1 MVRRFLGALFRGVCA
16 GLVLLIPSLMLV
28 HVPTDATYFVL
39 ISCILFAFIVFSEYN
54 NTYPS
59 ILEFRDA
66 PPFNR
71 IRFLHGIMSVYG
83 AALIFQEII
92 FGGEPGAITRFAIYL
107 GWVLDFTGSP
117 VDMLMMSVPQD
128 LPETVLQ
135 SMRAAGAL
143 TMALCAISIMAFYL
157 YIKFTYWPVSRG
169 QFNIWINLPLMDPA
183 RGDDLAKR
191 MKRRAQ
197 LNIGLGVSFLFA
209 VLVFFKG
216 VGAIMGLALF
226 YDLVLLIWIII
237 LWGVIPTTMVMRGIA
252 MARLATEIAKKQTQ
266 GAAKSNL
273 LTA

>member
-1 MVRRFLGALFRGVCA
+1 MVRRFFGALFRGICA
-16 GLVLLIPSLMLV
+16 GLVLLIPSLVLV
-28 HVPTDATYFVL
+28 HVPSDATYFVL
-39 ISCILFAFIVFSEYN
+39 ISCLLLAFIVFSEYN

-71 IRFLHGIMSVYG
+71 IRFLHGILSVYG
-83 AALIFQEII
+83 VALIFQDII
-92 FGGEPGAITRFAIYL
+92 FGDASGAVTGFAEYL

-117 VDMLMMSVPQD
+117 VDMLMMSVPYD
-128 LPETVLQ
+128 LPDSVLR

-143 TMALCAISIMAFYL
+143 TMTLCATSILAFYA
-157 YIKFTYWPVSRG
+157 YIKSTHWPISRG
-169 QFNIWINLPLMDPA
+169 QFNIWVNLPLMDPA

-197 LNIGLGVSFLFA
+197 VNIGLGVSFLFA

-216 VGAIMGLALF
+216 VGAILGPAL
-226 YDLVLLIWIII
+226 YGDLVVLMWIII
-237 LWGVIPTTMVMRGIA
+237 LWGAIPTTMVMRGIA

-273 LTA
+273 QTA